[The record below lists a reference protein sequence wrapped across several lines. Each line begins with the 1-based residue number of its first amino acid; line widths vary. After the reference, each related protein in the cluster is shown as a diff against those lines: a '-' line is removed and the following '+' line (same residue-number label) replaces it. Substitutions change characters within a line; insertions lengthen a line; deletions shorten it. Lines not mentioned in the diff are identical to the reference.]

1 MSIYNRPGAYRQMD
15 EASLQTDVMR
25 FMAIVAFCLVAIL
38 AVVRNVDAPNPV
50 PPTAAV
56 DVPVAAPPIPVQL
69 PEPPPQISPPA
80 TVPEV
85 SVAKPAEPIAKPMP
99 MEEPQPMPEPAPES
113 VREPEPEPVAA
124 APIPQP
130 VPSPVSTPERNPVS
144 EPEPVSTPAPRPQP
158 TNETPTE
165 IVVVEAPPAPPSPA
179 ANPTEEER
187 GLSLSFTSNQDFL
200 RLLNNNAV
208 AVYIFQDRNFRLLNS
223 TYRFISSTPPKQFH
237 QLDKATIPPLLH
249 QTLAGSTV
257 PEPTRWQWAVV
268 LPPNISQQ
276 INHLMHQ
283 HEHGELQ
290 IDRYQRV
297 KHVAVR

>member
-1 MSIYNRPGAYRQMD
+1 
-15 EASLQTDVMR
+15 MR

-50 PPTAAV
+50 SPTVTV
-56 DVPVAAPPIPVQL
+56 DVPVAAPPLPVQL
-69 PEPPPQISPPA
+69 PESPPQTSPPA

-85 SVAKPAEPIAKPMP
+85 SVAKPAEPIEKPMP
-99 MEEPQPMPEPAPES
+99 MEEPQPVPEPAPES
-113 VREPEPEPVAA
+113 VREPEPEPFAA

-130 VPSPVSTPERNPVS
+130 VPSPVYTPES
-144 EPEPVSTPAPRPQP
+144 ESAPVSTSVPRPQP
-158 TNETPTE
+158 MVETPTE
-165 IVVVEAPPAPPSPA
+165 IVVVEAPPAPPTPA

-200 RLLNNNAV
+200 RLLNKNAV
-208 AVYIFQDRNFRLLNS
+208 TVYIFQDRNFRLLNS